1 MSVCSGG
8 REDDSDAL
16 PNSIWFEKKSCRGA
30 PMVNPI
36 QSLGAYALRQ
46 VFSAG
51 RLGLFFIYTIR
62 GIIRPPGKFW
72 PTVKQIQFI
81 GTKSFVVIGF
91 TAAFTG
97 MVLALQGYHTLT
109 MFGSEG
115 WLGSAVGLSL
125 IRELGPVLTA
135 LMVTGRAGSA
145 TAAEIGIMRIE
156 EQIDALECMA
166 IDPFS
171 YLITPRLI
179 ASIISVP
186 LLTSFF
192 NVVGVLGGY
201 LIGVGLLGVN
211 EGAFWDGL
219 TSSVDWSDLSMSLVK
234 SACFSVI
241 IVWVCTYKGF
251 YAGVDEGS
259 FGPVQV
265 GRATTDAV
273 VISSIAVLIS
283 DYVITSMML

>member
-1 MSVCSGG
+1 
-8 REDDSDAL
+8 
-16 PNSIWFEKKSCRGA
+16 
-30 PMVNPI
+30 MVNLI
-36 QSLGAYALRQ
+36 RALGAYVIGV
-46 VFSAG
+46 VFSTG
-51 RLGLFFIYTIR
+51 RMGLFFTSTLR
-62 GIIRPPGKFW
+62 GIAHPPGKLW
-72 PTVKQIQFI
+72 ITAKQIQFI
-81 GTKSFVVIGF
+81 GTKSFLVIGF

-109 MFGSEG
+109 KFGSEG

-145 TAAEIGIMRIE
+145 MAAEIGIMRIE

-171 YLITPRLI
+171 YLIAPRFI
-179 ASIISVP
+179 ASVICLP
-186 LLTSFF
+186 LLVSF
-192 NVVGVLGGY
+192 NDIIGILGGY
-201 LIGVGLLGVN
+201 LIGVKLLGVN
-211 EGAFWDGL
+211 EGAFWDSL
-219 TSSVDWSDLSMSLVK
+219 RTSVDWSDLSMGFVK
-234 SACFSVI
+234 AGCFSLL
-241 IVWVCTYKGF
+241 IVWICTYKGY

-259 FGPVQV
+259 FGPEQV

-283 DYVITSMML
+283 DYVITSIML

>member
-1 MSVCSGG
+1 
-8 REDDSDAL
+8 
-16 PNSIWFEKKSCRGA
+16 
-30 PMVNPI
+30 
-36 QSLGAYALRQ
+36 
-46 VFSAG
+46 
-51 RLGLFFIYTIR
+51 
-62 GIIRPPGKFW
+62 
-72 PTVKQIQFI
+72 
-81 GTKSFVVIGF
+81 
-91 TAAFTG
+91 
-97 MVLALQGYHTLT
+97 
-109 MFGSEG
+109 
-115 WLGSAVGLSL
+115 
-125 IRELGPVLTA
+125 
-135 LMVTGRAGSA
+135 
-145 TAAEIGIMRIE
+145 MRIE

-179 ASIISVP
+179 ASVISLP

-192 NVVGVLGGY
+192 NVVGILGGY

-219 TSSVDWSDLSMSLVK
+219 TSSVDWSDLSMGLVK

-283 DYVITSMML
+283 DYVITSIML

>member
-1 MSVCSGG
+1 
-8 REDDSDAL
+8 
-16 PNSIWFEKKSCRGA
+16 
-30 PMVNPI
+30 MVNPI

-51 RLGLFFIYTIR
+51 RLGLFFAYTIR
-62 GIIRPPGKFW
+62 GIMLPPGKFW
-72 PTVKQIQFI
+72 PTVKQIEFI

-109 MFGSEG
+109 RFGSEG

-145 TAAEIGIMRIE
+145 IAAEIGIMRIE

-171 YLITPRLI
+171 YLISPRFI
-179 ASIISVP
+179 ASVIALP
-186 LLTSFF
+186 LLTAFCD
-192 NVVGVLGGY
+192 VIGILGGY
-201 LIGVGLLGVN
+201 FIGVGLLGVN
-211 EGAFWDGL
+211 A
-219 TSSVDWSDLSMSLVK
+219 
-234 SACFSVI
+234 
-241 IVWVCTYKGF
+241 
-251 YAGVDEGS
+251 GS
-259 FGPVQV
+259 FLGWNYFQ
-265 GRATTDAV
+265 R
-273 VISSIAVLIS
+273 
-283 DYVITSMML
+283 

>member
-1 MSVCSGG
+1 M
-8 REDDSDAL
+8 L
-16 PNSIWFEKKSCRGA
+16 
-30 PMVNPI
+30 NPI

-46 VFSAG
+46 VASAG
-51 RLGLFFIYTIR
+51 RMGLFFAYAIR
-62 GIIRPPGKFW
+62 GIILPPGKFW
-72 PTVKQIQFI
+72 PTIKQIEFI

-109 MFGSEG
+109 KFGSEG

-125 IRELGPVLTA
+125 VRELGPVLTA

-145 TAAEIGIMRIE
+145 IAAEIGIMRIE

-171 YLITPRLI
+171 YLITPRFI
-179 ASIISVP
+179 ASVIALP
-186 LLTSFF
+186 LLTSFCD
-192 NVVGVLGGY
+192 VIGILGGY
-201 LIGVGLLGVN
+201 FIGVGLLGVN
-211 EGAFWDGL
+211 AGAFWDGII
-219 TSSVDWSDLSMSLVK
+219 SSVDWSDLYMGLVK
-234 SACFSVI
+234 SACFSVL

-251 YAGVDEGS
+251 YAGVDQGS
-259 FGPVQV
+259 FGPEQV

-273 VISSIAVLIS
+273 VISSIAVLIG
-283 DYVITSMML
+283 DYVITSIML

>member
-1 MSVCSGG
+1 
-8 REDDSDAL
+8 
-16 PNSIWFEKKSCRGA
+16 
-30 PMVNPI
+30 MVNPV
-36 QSLGAYALRQ
+36 QSLGAYALKQ

-51 RLGLFFIYTIR
+51 RLGMFFLYSMR

-81 GTKSFVVIGF
+81 GTKSFLVIGF

-109 MFGSEG
+109 RFGSEG

-125 IRELGPVLTA
+125 IRELGPVLSA

-145 TAAEIGIMRIE
+145 MAAEIGIMRIE

-171 YLITPRLI
+171 YLVTPRFI
-179 ASIISVP
+179 ASIICIP
-186 LLTSFF
+186 LLTSFCDA
-192 NVVGVLGGY
+192 VGILGGY
-201 LIGVGLLGVN
+201 VIGVGMLGVN
-211 EGAFWDGL
+211 EGSFWQGL
-219 TSSVDWSDLSMSLVK
+219 VSSVDWSDLYMGLVK
-234 SACFSVI
+234 SACFSLL
-241 IVWVCTYKGF
+241 IVWICTYKGF

-259 FGPVQV
+259 FGPEQV

-273 VISSIAVLIS
+273 VISSISILIS
-283 DYVITSMML
+283 DYVITSILL